1 MTESKKI
8 NNEWILTILIWL
20 FWWMFWLHRILNGKL
35 SSWLWMWFLFYIG
48 HFLKIILIGYLLIP
62 IFWIIWFIDWFLILT
77 SQFTNTKWEEINM
90 YQK

>member
-20 FWWMFWLHRILNGKL
+20 FGGMFGLHRILNGKL
-35 SSWLWMWFLFYIG
+35 SSGLGMGFLFYIG

-62 IFWIIWFIDWFLILT
+62 IFWIIWFIDGFLILT
-77 SQFTNTKWEEINM
+77 SQFTNTKGEEINM